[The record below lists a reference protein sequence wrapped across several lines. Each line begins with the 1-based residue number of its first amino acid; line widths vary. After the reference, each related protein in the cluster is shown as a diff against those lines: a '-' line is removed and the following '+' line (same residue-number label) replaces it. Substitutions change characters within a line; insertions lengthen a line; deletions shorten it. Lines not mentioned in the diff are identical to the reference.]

1 MQYYTKQQLQ
11 GAGAYGP
18 RCRIGN
24 WDEDLMAEETQ
35 FKDFLKAKD
44 RGELKVRGRRGR
56 GGTRGLRR
64 APGRGRPRSARQGPA
79 RGGPPGSALAQ
90 RAHALSFVS
99 ARAPP
104 PAPGQIDKFNRRVS
118 AALQGVELVQSES
131 DEYVHFGDVLQVRKG
146 KRTRAAGREGASV
159 GAGAAPADARAR
171 PRNRGP
177 D

>member
-79 RGGPPGSALAQ
+79 RGGPRPG
-90 RAHALSFVS
+90 AHSLRELTRFS
-99 ARAPP
+99 AR
-104 PAPGQIDKFNRRVS
+104 FRTC
-118 AALQGVELVQSES
+118 AA
-131 DEYVHFGDVLQVRKG
+131 
-146 KRTRAAGREGASV
+146 A
-159 GAGAAPADARAR
+159 GAGAD
-171 PRNRGP
+171 
-177 D
+177 